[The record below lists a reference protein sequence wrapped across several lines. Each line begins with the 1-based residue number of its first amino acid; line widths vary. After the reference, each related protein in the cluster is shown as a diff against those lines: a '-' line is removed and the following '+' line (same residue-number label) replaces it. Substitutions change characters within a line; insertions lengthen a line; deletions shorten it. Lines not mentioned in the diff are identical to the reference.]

1 MKLNTAKKLTA
12 GALALSMMFAMA
24 TPAFALREAPN
35 GGMSEITITKN
46 YKLTNPE
53 TVSPEEEFHFTI
65 EPDVAT
71 TDVPEWVTEE
81 GFIPVPEI
89 GTVKFY
95 KGEAGRAGDM
105 SKKVKIKLPDN
116 YRSVGVYSYII
127 KETAG
132 NTAGVTYYGKDIVLK
147 VTVIEQD
154 GKTRVAAVHTEDP
167 VNGKYDTEKGDGSR
181 KKDDFDN
188 TYSAGDLYVTKT
200 VDGNL
205 GDKRKDFD
213 FSVVFKKE
221 AGKDFNSTVTASV
234 AGLEKEDF
242 TIVWDDKGEFK
253 YDFALADG
261 QTAHFDNLPY
271 GVTYKVTEAAYDDYT
286 TEKTGDTGSISA
298 AVQTA
303 AFTNTKDGEV
313 DTGVILDNAPYILML
328 AVVAGG
334 AMTLV
339 IKKRREEE

>member
-1 MKLNTAKKLTA
+1 MKLNTAKKLIA
-12 GALALSMMFAMA
+12 GALALSMMCAMA
-24 TPAFALREAPN
+24 TPAFANRELN
-35 GGMSEITITKN
+35 YGMSEITITKN

-53 TVSPEEEFHFTI
+53 TVSPEEEFKFTI
-65 EPDVAT
+65 VPDGV
-71 TDVPEWVTEE
+71 TDAAEGVTKENM
-81 GFIPVPEI
+81 PVPEI
-89 GTVKFY
+89 GTVKFFE
-95 KGEAGRAGDM
+95 GEAGKTGSM
-105 SKKVKIKLPDN
+105 SKKVKITLPDD
-116 YRSVGVYSYII
+116 YWSVGVYSYII
-127 KETAG
+127 RETAG
-132 NTAGVTYYGKDIVLK
+132 NTAGVNYYGKDIVLK

-154 GKTRVAAVHTEDP
+154 GKTRVAAVHTEEP
-167 VNGKYDTEKGDGSR
+167 GENGYDTEKGEGSS

-188 TYSAGDLYVTKT
+188 TYSAGELDVTKT
-200 VDGNL
+200 VNGNL
-205 GDKRKDFD
+205 GDKRKHFN

-234 AGLEKEDF
+234 AGLEDKNF
-242 TIVWDDKGEFK
+242 TINWDENGEFK

-261 QTAHFDNLPY
+261 QTASFDNLPY
-271 GVTYKVTEAAYDDYT
+271 GVTYTVTEAACDGYT
-286 TEKTGDTGSISA
+286 TEKTGDTGSINT

>member
-1 MKLNTAKKLTA
+1 MKLKKLFA
-12 GALALSMMFAMA
+12 GVVAVAMMA
-24 TPAFALREAPN
+24 TMAAPAFAERMAPN
-35 GGMSEITITKN
+35 GGDSEITITKN
-46 YKLTNPE
+46 YKLTNSG
-53 TVSPEEEFHFTI
+53 TVSPEEVFHFTI
-65 EPDVAT
+65 EPDSV
-71 TDVPEWVTEE
+71 TDAAEWVTKETM
-81 GFIPVPEI
+81 PVPEI

-95 KGEAGRAGDM
+95 EGEAGRAGDM
-105 SKKVKIKLPDN
+105 SKKVKITLPDD
-116 YRSVGVYSYII
+116 YQSVGVYSYII

-132 NTAGVTYYGKDIVLK
+132 NTAGVNYYGKDIVLK

-154 GKTRVAAVHTEDP
+154 GKIRVAAVHTEDP
-167 VNGKYDTEKGDGSR
+167 GENGYDTKKGEGSS

-188 TYSAGDLYVTKT
+188 TYSAGDLKVTKT

-205 GDKRKDFD
+205 GDKRKNFD

-221 AGKDFNSTVTASV
+221 AGKDFNSTVTAYV
-234 AGLEKEDF
+234 AGIEDKNF
-242 TIVWDDKGEFK
+242 AIVWNDKGEFK

-271 GVTYKVTEAAYDDYT
+271 GVTYTVTEAEYSGYT
-286 TEKTGDTGSISA
+286 TTHTGETGTIGA
-298 AVQTA
+298 AEQTA
-303 AFTNTKDGEV
+303 AFTNTKNGEV

-328 AVVAGG
+328 AVVAGA

>member
-1 MKLNTAKKLTA
+1 MKLKKLFA
-12 GALALSMMFAMA
+12 GVVAVAMMA
-24 TPAFALREAPN
+24 TMAAPVFATTAPPN

-46 YKLTNPE
+46 YKLTNPG

-65 EPDVAT
+65 VPDDV
-71 TDVPEWVTEE
+71 TDAADYVTKENM
-81 GFIPVPEI
+81 PVPEI

-105 SKKVKIKLPDN
+105 SKKVTITLPDN

-132 NTAGVTYYGKDIVLK
+132 NTAGVNYYGNDIVLK

-154 GKTRVAAVHTEDP
+154 GKIRVAAVHTEEPGENGYDP
-167 VNGKYDTEKGDGSR
+167 KG

-188 TYSAGDLYVTKT
+188 TYSAGDLNVTKT

-205 GDKRKDFD
+205 GDKRKNFD

-234 AGLEKEDF
+234 AGLEKDDF
-242 TIVWDDKGEFK
+242 AIVWDDKGEFK

-261 QTAHFDNLPY
+261 QTASFKNLPY
-271 GVTYKVTEAAYDDYT
+271 GVTYTVTEAAYSDYT
-286 TEKTGDTGSISA
+286 TTKTGDTGSISA
-298 AVQTA
+298 AEQTA

-313 DTGVILDNAPYILML
+313 DTGVILDNAPYMLML

-334 AMTLV
+334 AMMLV

>member
-1 MKLNTAKKLTA
+1 MKLKKLFA
-12 GALALSMMFAMA
+12 GVVAAAMIA
-24 TPAFALREAPN
+24 TMSFPAFATTMAPN
-35 GGMSEITITKN
+35 VGMSEITITKN
-46 YKLTNPE
+46 YKLTNPG
-53 TVSPEEEFHFTI
+53 TVSPEEVFKFTI
-65 EPDVAT
+65 EPDSV
-71 TDVPEWVTEE
+71 TDAAEWVTKESM
-81 GFIPVPEI
+81 PVPEI

-105 SKKVKIKLPDN
+105 SKKVTIKLPDN
-116 YRSVGVYSYII
+116 YQSVGVYSYII

-132 NTAGVTYYGKDIVLK
+132 NTAGVNYYGKDIVLK

-167 VNGKYDTEKGDGSR
+167 VNGKYDTKKGEGSS

-188 TYSAGDLYVTKT
+188 TYSAGKLNVTKT

-234 AGLEKEDF
+234 AGLEDEDF
-242 TIVWDDKGEFK
+242 AIVWDKNGEFK

-261 QTAHFDNLPY
+261 ETAHFDNLPY
-271 GVTYKVTEAAYDDYT
+271 GVTYTVTEAKYSDYT
-286 TEKTGDTGSISA
+286 TTHTGETGTIEA
-298 AVQTA
+298 AEQTA
-303 AFTNTKDGEV
+303 AFINTKESEV

>member
-1 MKLNTAKKLTA
+1 MKLKKLFA
-12 GALALSMMFAMA
+12 GVVAAAMIA
-24 TPAFALREAPN
+24 TMSFPAFATSFAPN

-46 YKLTNPE
+46 YKLTNPG
-53 TVSPEEEFHFTI
+53 TVFPEEEFHFTI
-65 EPDVAT
+65 EPDAAT
-71 TDVPEWVTEE
+71 TDVPEWVKEE
-81 GFIPVPEI
+81 GLIPVPEI

-95 KGEAGRAGDM
+95 ENDAGDKSSM
-105 SKKVKIKLPDN
+105 SKKVKITLPDT

-127 KETAG
+127 RETAG

-154 GKTRVAAVHTEDP
+154 GKIRVAAVHTEDP
-167 VNGKYDTEKGDGSR
+167 VNGKYDTKKGEGSS

-188 TYSAGDLYVTKT
+188 TYSAGDLNVTKT

-221 AGKDFNSTVTASV
+221 AGKDFKSTVTASV
-234 AGLEKEDF
+234 AGLEKDDF
-242 TIVWDDKGEFK
+242 AIVWNDKGEFK

-261 QTAHFDNLPY
+261 ETASFKNLPY
-271 GVTYKVTEAAYDDYT
+271 GVTYTVTEAKYSDYT
-286 TEKTGDTGSISA
+286 TTKTGDTGTIGA
-298 AVQTA
+298 AEQTA
-303 AFTNTKDGEV
+303 AFINTKESEV